1 MSRELGLKIIEAV
14 LFSRSEP
21 VEEATL
27 QAHLPDQLHVADLL
41 PELVLAYSGRG
52 VRMERIG
59 TAWALRTDPEVAPY
73 LARVD
78 EKRRKPSRAVMETLA
93 VIAWK
98 QPVTRSEIE
107 QVRGV
112 ALAQGTLEQLLDAGW
127 VAPAGRRE
135 VPGRPMT
142 WATTRGFLD
151 AFGLASTDDLPR
163 PDDLDAPD
171 LVVMAQRTGEDG
183 PVLRQILQEE
193 RPAVAPAGTDLA
205 GS

>member
-1 MSRELGLKIIEAV
+1 MSRELGLRIVEAV
-14 LFSRSEP
+14 LFSRAEP
-21 VEEATL
+21 VSEAVL
-27 QAHLPDQLHVADLL
+27 QAHLPGDLHVADLL

-52 VRMERIG
+52 IRLERIG
-59 TAWALRTDPEVAPY
+59 QDWALRTDPEIAPY
-73 LARVD
+73 LARVE

-98 QPVTRSEIE
+98 QPVTRGEIE

-142 WATTRGFLD
+142 WATTPAFLD
-151 AFGLASTDDLPR
+151 AFGLTSLDDLPR

-171 LVVMAQRTGEDG
+171 LVVMAQRTGEEPAEPGVPAQSDM
-183 PVLRQILQEE
+183 PE
-193 RPAVAPAGTDLA
+193 RDSGDAV
-205 GS
+205 SS

>member
-1 MSRELGLKIIEAV
+1 MSRELGLRIVEAV
-14 LFSRSEP
+14 LFSRAEP
-21 VEEATL
+21 VPEAVL
-27 QAHLPDQLHVADLL
+27 QAHLPGDLHVADLL

-52 VRMERIG
+52 IRLERIG
-59 TAWALRTDPEVAPY
+59 QDWALRTDPEIAPY
-73 LARVD
+73 LARVE

-98 QPVTRSEIE
+98 QPVTRGEIE

-142 WATTRGFLD
+142 WATTPAFLD
-151 AFGLASTDDLPR
+151 AFGLTSLDDLPR

-171 LVVMAQRTGEDG
+171 LVVMAQRTGEEPAEPAAEGQGDAPDG
-183 PVLRQILQEE
+183 DSGA
-193 RPAVAPAGTDLA
+193 AV
-205 GS
+205 SS